1 MRPRGRR
8 ETLLMWGPMATFQG
22 RVAAQQPDKGLS
34 PVKSRTFP
42 TYPSPAGPPAMQPA
56 SLTQPA
62 PHSAPDDADASPDL
76 VYGPDDRPAPPVAF
90 VAALQH
96 LLAILVPIVT
106 PGLLIC
112 QALGVSSRDTTLIVS
127 MSLVI
132 SGIATY
138 VQCKRF
144 GPLGAGLLIV
154 QGTSFNFVG
163 PLIAGGSVMVKQGT
177 PVEAVMAAIFG
188 VVIAGSFVEM
198 GISRI
203 LPFVKRLITPLVT
216 GIVVLLIGLTLI
228 KVGLIS
234 MGGGFGAMANGTFA
248 SAENLTLS
256 GLVLGTII
264 LLNRVP
270 VVWIRSTALVLA
282 LAVGYIAAAYMGRLD
297 FTGAREAALFQVPV
311 PLHFGL
317 GFSWALFVPMLIIYL
332 VTSLEAIGDVTA
344 TSKVSKQPVEGPLWM
359 QRIKGGVLVNGA
371 NSLLAGVFNTFPSS
385 VFAQN
390 NGVIQLTGIASR
402 HVGVWIAGML
412 ILLGLFP
419 VVAGVLQAVPEPV
432 LGGAAMVMFGAVAAS
447 GINILAGI
455 QLDRRALLI
464 IAVSL
469 ALGLGV
475 SQVPEILSHLPHSV
489 KSVLESGVA
498 TGGICALVMNWF
510 LPEKK

>member
-1 MRPRGRR
+1 
-8 ETLLMWGPMATFQG
+8 
-22 RVAAQQPDKGLS
+22 
-34 PVKSRTFP
+34 
-42 TYPSPAGPPAMQPA
+42 MQPA
-56 SLTQPA
+56 FPDPSTTDRPA
-62 PHSAPDDADASPDL
+62 PLDAHDAPRDL
-76 VYGPDDRPAPPVAF
+76 VYGPDDRPAPAVAF
-90 VAALQH
+90 IAALQH

-132 SGIATY
+132 SGIATFL
-138 VQCKRF
+138 QCKRF

-163 PLIAGGSVMVKQGT
+163 PLIAGGSLMVKQGT
-177 PVEAVMAAIFG
+177 PVETVMAAIFG

-198 GISRI
+198 GVSRI

-228 KVGLIS
+228 KVGLVS
-234 MGGGFGAMANGTFA
+234 MGGGYGAIAKGTFA
-248 SAENLTLS
+248 SVQNLTLS
-256 GLVLGTII
+256 CLVLGTII
-264 LLNRVP
+264 VLNRVP
-270 VVWIRSTALVLA
+270 VVWVRSTALVIA
-282 LAVGYIAAAYMGRLD
+282 LVLGYLVAGAMGRLD
-297 FTGAREAALFQVPV
+297 FTGAREAALFQIPR
-311 PLHFGL
+311 PLHFGI
-317 GFSWALFVPMLIIYL
+317 GFSWPLFVPMLVIYL

-344 TSKVSKQPVEGPLWM
+344 TSKISRQPVEGPLWM
-359 QRIKGGVLVNGA
+359 RRIKGGVLVNGA
-371 NSLLAGVFNTFPSS
+371 NSLLAGAFNTFPSS

-412 ILLGLFP
+412 VVLGLFP
-419 VVAGVLQAVPEPV
+419 PVAGVLQAVPEPV

-447 GINILAGI
+447 GINILAGTR
-455 QLDRRALLI
+455 LDRRALLI
-464 IAVSL
+464 VAVSL

-475 SQVPEILSHLPHSV
+475 SQVPEILTSLPHAL
-489 KSVLESGVA
+489 KNVLESGVA

-510 LPEKK
+510 LPEKR

>member
-1 MRPRGRR
+1 
-8 ETLLMWGPMATFQG
+8 
-22 RVAAQQPDKGLS
+22 
-34 PVKSRTFP
+34 
-42 TYPSPAGPPAMQPA
+42 MQPA
-56 SLTQPA
+56 SSAQPA
-62 PHSAPDDADASPDL
+62 AHGADAADSARDL
-76 VYGPDDRPAPPVAF
+76 VYGPNDRPAPMVAF

-96 LLAILVPIVT
+96 LLAIIVPIVT

-132 SGIATY
+132 SGIATF

-163 PLIAGGSVMVKQGT
+163 PLIAGGSLMVKQGT
-177 PVEAVMAAIFG
+177 PVETVMAAIFG

-198 GISRI
+198 GVSRI

-234 MGGGFGAMANGTFA
+234 MGGGYGAMAKGTFA

-270 VVWIRSTALVLA
+270 VVWVRSTALVIA
-282 LAVGYIAAAYMGRLD
+282 LVIGYLAAAFLGRLD
-297 FTGAREAALFQVPV
+297 FTGMHQAALFQVPT
-311 PLHFGL
+311 PLHFGI
-317 GFSWALFVPMLIIYL
+317 GFSWSLFVPMLIIYL

-344 TSKVSKQPVEGPLWM
+344 TSKISNEPVEGPVWM

-390 NGVIQLTGIASR
+390 NGVIQITGVASR
-402 HVGVWIAGML
+402 YVGIWIAGML
-412 ILLGLFP
+412 VVLGLFP

-447 GINILAGI
+447 GINILSGV

-475 SQVPEILSHLPHSV
+475 SQVPDILNSLPHAL
-489 KSVLESGVA
+489 KNVLESGVA

>member
-1 MRPRGRR
+1 
-8 ETLLMWGPMATFQG
+8 
-22 RVAAQQPDKGLS
+22 
-34 PVKSRTFP
+34 
-42 TYPSPAGPPAMQPA
+42 MQPA
-56 SLTQPA
+56 S
-62 PHSAPDDADASPDL
+62 SAQSASHGADAAESARDL
-76 VYGPDDRPAPPVAF
+76 VYGPNDRPAPMVAF

-96 LLAILVPIVT
+96 LLAIIVPIVT

-132 SGIATY
+132 SGIATF

-163 PLIAGGSVMVKQGT
+163 PLIAGGSLMVKQGT
-177 PVEAVMAAIFG
+177 PVETVMAAIFG

-198 GISRI
+198 GVSRI

-234 MGGGFGAMANGTFA
+234 MGGGYGAMAKGTFA

-270 VVWIRSTALVLA
+270 VVWVRSTALVIA
-282 LAVGYIAAAYMGRLD
+282 LAIGYLAAAFLGRLD
-297 FTGAREAALFQVPV
+297 FTGMHQAALFQVPT
-311 PLHFGL
+311 PLHFGI

-332 VTSLEAIGDVTA
+332 VTSPEAIGDVTA
-344 TSKVSKQPVEGPLWM
+344 TSKISNEPVEGPVWM

-390 NGVIQLTGIASR
+390 NGVIQITGVASR
-402 HVGVWIAGML
+402 YVGIWIAGML
-412 ILLGLFP
+412 VVLGLFP

-447 GINILAGI
+447 GINILAGVH
-455 QLDRRALLI
+455 LDRRALLI

-475 SQVPEILSHLPHSV
+475 SQVPDILNSLPHAL
-489 KSVLESGVA
+489 KNVLESGVA

>member
-1 MRPRGRR
+1 
-8 ETLLMWGPMATFQG
+8 
-22 RVAAQQPDKGLS
+22 
-34 PVKSRTFP
+34 
-42 TYPSPAGPPAMQPA
+42 MQPA
-56 SLTQPA
+56 SHAQ
-62 PHSAPDDADASPDL
+62 SASHGADDAESARDL
-76 VYGPDDRPAPPVAF
+76 VYGPNDRPAPMVAF

-96 LLAILVPIVT
+96 LLAIIVPIVT

-112 QALGVSSRDTTLIVS
+112 QALGVSSHDTTLIVS

-132 SGIATY
+132 SGIATF

-163 PLIAGGSVMVKQGT
+163 PLIAGGSLMVKQGT
-177 PVEAVMAAIFG
+177 PVETVMAAIFG

-198 GISRI
+198 GVSRI

-234 MGGGFGAMANGTFA
+234 MGGGYGAMAKGTFA
-248 SAENLTLS
+248 SAQNLTLS
-256 GLVLGTII
+256 CLVLGTII

-270 VVWIRSTALVLA
+270 VVWVRSTALVIA
-282 LAVGYIAAAYMGRLD
+282 LAIGYAAAAFLGRLD
-297 FTGAREAALFQVPV
+297 FTGMHQAAVFQVPT
-311 PLHFGL
+311 PLHFGI
-317 GFSWALFVPMLIIYL
+317 GFSWSLFVPMLIIYL

-344 TSKVSKQPVEGPLWM
+344 TSKISKEPVEGPVWM

-390 NGVIQLTGIASR
+390 NGVIQITGVASR
-402 HVGVWIAGML
+402 YVGVWIAAML
-412 ILLGLFP
+412 VVLGLFP
-419 VVAGVLQAVPEPV
+419 VVAGALQAVPEPV

-475 SQVPEILSHLPHSV
+475 SQVPDILNSLPHAL
-489 KSVLESGVA
+489 KNVLESGVA

>member
-1 MRPRGRR
+1 
-8 ETLLMWGPMATFQG
+8 
-22 RVAAQQPDKGLS
+22 
-34 PVKSRTFP
+34 
-42 TYPSPAGPPAMQPA
+42 MQPA
-56 SLTQPA
+56 S
-62 PHSAPDDADASPDL
+62 SAQSASHGADAAESARDL
-76 VYGPDDRPAPPVAF
+76 VYGPNDRPAPMVAF

-96 LLAILVPIVT
+96 LLAIIVPIVT

-132 SGIATY
+132 SGIATFA
-138 VQCKRF
+138 QCKRF

-163 PLIAGGSVMVKQGT
+163 PLIAGGSLMVKQGT
-177 PVEAVMAAIFG
+177 PVETVMAAIFG

-198 GISRI
+198 GVSRI

-234 MGGGFGAMANGTFA
+234 MGGGYGAMAKGTFA

-270 VVWIRSTALVLA
+270 VVWVRSTALVIA
-282 LAVGYIAAAYMGRLD
+282 LAIGYLAAAFLGRLD
-297 FTGAREAALFQVPV
+297 FTGMHQAALFQVPT
-311 PLHFGL
+311 PLHFGI

-344 TSKVSKQPVEGPLWM
+344 TSKISNEPVEGPVWM

-390 NGVIQLTGIASR
+390 NGVIQITGVASR
-402 HVGVWIAGML
+402 YVGIWIAGML
-412 ILLGLFP
+412 VVLGLFP

-447 GINILAGI
+447 GINILAGVH
-455 QLDRRALLI
+455 LDRRALLI

-475 SQVPEILSHLPHSV
+475 SQVPDILNSLPHAL
-489 KSVLESGVA
+489 KNVLESGVA

>member
-1 MRPRGRR
+1 
-8 ETLLMWGPMATFQG
+8 
-22 RVAAQQPDKGLS
+22 
-34 PVKSRTFP
+34 
-42 TYPSPAGPPAMQPA
+42 MQPA
-56 SLTQPA
+56 SHAQ
-62 PHSAPDDADASPDL
+62 SASHGADDAESSRDL
-76 VYGPDDRPAPPVAF
+76 VYGPNDRPAPMVAF

-96 LLAILVPIVT
+96 LLAIIVPIVT

-112 QALGVSSRDTTLIVS
+112 QALGVSSHDTTLIVS

-132 SGIATY
+132 SGIATF

-163 PLIAGGSVMVKQGT
+163 PLIAGGSLMVKQGT
-177 PVEAVMAAIFG
+177 PVETVMAAIFG

-198 GISRI
+198 GVSRI

-234 MGGGFGAMANGTFA
+234 MGGGYGAMAKGTFA
-248 SAENLTLS
+248 SAQNLTLS
-256 GLVLGTII
+256 CLVLGTII

-270 VVWIRSTALVLA
+270 VVWVRSTALVIA
-282 LAVGYIAAAYMGRLD
+282 LAIGYAAAAFLGRLD
-297 FTGAREAALFQVPV
+297 FTGMHQAAVFQVPT
-311 PLHFGL
+311 PLHFGI
-317 GFSWALFVPMLIIYL
+317 GFSWSLFVPMLIIYL

-344 TSKVSKQPVEGPLWM
+344 TSKISKEPVEGPVWM

-390 NGVIQLTGIASR
+390 NGVIQITGVASR
-402 HVGVWIAGML
+402 YVGIWIAAML
-412 ILLGLFP
+412 VVLGLFP
-419 VVAGVLQAVPEPV
+419 VVAGALQAVPEPV

-475 SQVPEILSHLPHSV
+475 SQVPDILNSLPHAL
-489 KSVLESGVA
+489 KNVLESGVA

>member
-1 MRPRGRR
+1 M
-8 ETLLMWGPMATFQG
+8 
-22 RVAAQQPDKGLS
+22 
-34 PVKSRTFP
+34 
-42 TYPSPAGPPAMQPA
+42 PSAPAH
-56 SLTQPA
+56 
-62 PHSAPDDADASPDL
+62 HSADDAPVHDL
-76 VYGPDDRPAPPVAF
+76 VYGPNDRPSPAVAF

-112 QALGVSSRDTTLIVS
+112 QALNVPTRDTTLIVS

-132 SGIATY
+132 SGIATFL
-138 VQCKRF
+138 QCRRF

-163 PLIAGGSVMVKQGT
+163 PLIAGGSLMVKQGT
-177 PVEAVMAAIFG
+177 PVETVMAAIFG

-198 GISRI
+198 AVSRI
-203 LPFVKRLITPLVT
+203 LPFIKRLITPLVT

-228 KVGLIS
+228 KVGLVS
-234 MGGGFGAMANGTFA
+234 MGGGYGAMAKGTFA
-248 SAENLTLS
+248 SAQNLTLS
-256 GLVLGTII
+256 CVVLGTIVV
-264 LLNRVP
+264 LNRVP
-270 VVWIRSTALVLA
+270 IVWVRSTALVIA
-282 LAVGYIAAAYMGRLD
+282 LAIGYLAAAAIGRLD
-297 FTGAREAALFQVPV
+297 FTGAREAALFQVPT
-311 PLHFGL
+311 PLHFGI
-317 GFSWALFVPMLIIYL
+317 GFSWSLFVPMLIIYV

-344 TSKVSKQPVEGPLWM
+344 TSKVSREPVEGPLWM

-412 ILLGLFP
+412 VVLGLFP
-419 VVAGVLQAVPEPV
+419 AVAGVLQAVPEPV

-447 GINILAGI
+447 GINILAGVK
-455 QLDRRALLI
+455 LDRRALLI

-475 SQVPEILSHLPHSV
+475 SQVPEILTNLPHAL
-489 KSVLESGVA
+489 KNVLASGVA
-498 TGGICALVMNWF
+498 TGGLCALLMNWF
-510 LPEKK
+510 LPERK

>member
-1 MRPRGRR
+1 
-8 ETLLMWGPMATFQG
+8 
-22 RVAAQQPDKGLS
+22 
-34 PVKSRTFP
+34 
-42 TYPSPAGPPAMQPA
+42 MQPA
-56 SLTQPA
+56 SHAQ
-62 PHSAPDDADASPDL
+62 SASHGADDAESARDL
-76 VYGPDDRPAPPVAF
+76 VYGPNDRPAPMVAF

-96 LLAILVPIVT
+96 LLAIIVPIVT

-112 QALGVSSRDTTLIVS
+112 QALGVSSHDTTLIVS

-132 SGIATY
+132 SGIATF

-163 PLIAGGSVMVKQGT
+163 PLIAGGSLMVKQGA
-177 PVEAVMAAIFG
+177 PVETVMAAIFG

-198 GISRI
+198 GVSRI

-234 MGGGFGAMANGTFA
+234 MGGGYGAMAKGTFA
-248 SAENLTLS
+248 SAQNLTLS
-256 GLVLGTII
+256 CLVLGTIV

-270 VVWIRSTALVLA
+270 VVWVRSTALVIA
-282 LAVGYIAAAYMGRLD
+282 LAIGYAAAAFLGRLD
-297 FTGAREAALFQVPV
+297 FTGMHQAAVFQVPT
-311 PLHFGL
+311 PLHFGI
-317 GFSWALFVPMLIIYL
+317 GFSWSLFVPMLIIYL

-344 TSKVSKQPVEGPLWM
+344 TSKISKEPVEGPVWM

-390 NGVIQLTGIASR
+390 NGVIQITGVASR
-402 HVGVWIAGML
+402 YVGIWIAAML
-412 ILLGLFP
+412 VVLGLFP
-419 VVAGVLQAVPEPV
+419 VVAGALQAVPEPV

-475 SQVPEILSHLPHSV
+475 SQVPDILNSLPHAL
-489 KSVLESGVA
+489 KNVLESGVA

>member
-1 MRPRGRR
+1 
-8 ETLLMWGPMATFQG
+8 
-22 RVAAQQPDKGLS
+22 
-34 PVKSRTFP
+34 
-42 TYPSPAGPPAMQPA
+42 MQPA
-56 SLTQPA
+56 S
-62 PHSAPDDADASPDL
+62 SAQSASHGADAAESARNL
-76 VYGPDDRPAPPVAF
+76 VYGPNDRPAPMVAF

-96 LLAILVPIVT
+96 LLAIIVPIVT

-132 SGIATY
+132 SGIATF

-163 PLIAGGSVMVKQGT
+163 PLIAGGSLMVKQGT
-177 PVEAVMAAIFG
+177 PVETVMAAIFG

-198 GISRI
+198 GVSRI

-234 MGGGFGAMANGTFA
+234 MGGGYGAMAKGTFA

-270 VVWIRSTALVLA
+270 VVWVRSTALVIA
-282 LAVGYIAAAYMGRLD
+282 LAIGYLAAAFLGRLD
-297 FTGAREAALFQVPV
+297 FTGMHQAALFQVPT
-311 PLHFGL
+311 PLHFGI

-344 TSKVSKQPVEGPLWM
+344 TSKISNEPVEGPVWM

-390 NGVIQLTGIASR
+390 NGVIQITGVASR
-402 HVGVWIAGML
+402 YVGIWIAGML
-412 ILLGLFP
+412 VVLGLFP

-447 GINILAGI
+447 GINILAGVH
-455 QLDRRALLI
+455 LDRRALLI

-475 SQVPEILSHLPHSV
+475 SQVPDILNSLPHAL
-489 KSVLESGVA
+489 KNVLESGVA

>member
-1 MRPRGRR
+1 MP
-8 ETLLMWGPMATFQG
+8 
-22 RVAAQQPDKGLS
+22 
-34 PVKSRTFP
+34 
-42 TYPSPAGPPAMQPA
+42 
-56 SLTQPA
+56 
-62 PHSAPDDADASPDL
+62 SAPAHHGADDAPVHDL
-76 VYGPDDRPAPPVAF
+76 VYGPNDRPSPAVAF

-112 QALGVSSRDTTLIVS
+112 QALNVPTRDTTLIVS

-132 SGIATY
+132 SGIATFL
-138 VQCKRF
+138 QCRRF

-163 PLIAGGSVMVKQGT
+163 PLIAGGSLMVKQGT
-177 PVEAVMAAIFG
+177 PVETVMAAIFG

-198 GISRI
+198 AVSRI
-203 LPFVKRLITPLVT
+203 LPFIKRLITPLVT

-228 KVGLIS
+228 KVGLVS
-234 MGGGFGAMANGTFA
+234 MGGGYGAMAKGTFA
-248 SAENLTLS
+248 SAQNLTLS
-256 GLVLGTII
+256 CLVLGTIVV
-264 LLNRVP
+264 LNRVP
-270 VVWIRSTALVLA
+270 IVWVRSTALVIA
-282 LAVGYIAAAYMGRLD
+282 LAVGYLAAAAMGRLD
-297 FTGAREAALFQVPV
+297 FTGAREAALFQVPT
-311 PLHFGL
+311 PLHFGI
-317 GFSWALFVPMLIIYL
+317 GFSWSLFVPMLIIYV

-344 TSKVSKQPVEGPLWM
+344 TSKVSREPVEGPLWM

-412 ILLGLFP
+412 VVLGLFP
-419 VVAGVLQAVPEPV
+419 AVASVLQAVPEPV
-432 LGGAAMVMFGAVAAS
+432 LGGAAMAMFGAVAAS
-447 GINILAGI
+447 GINILAGVK
-455 QLDRRALLI
+455 LDRRALLI

-475 SQVPEILSHLPHSV
+475 SQVPEILTNLPHAL
-489 KSVLESGVA
+489 KNVLASGVA
-498 TGGICALVMNWF
+498 TGGLCALLMNWF
-510 LPEKK
+510 LPERK